1 MVPPLLR
8 GRTMGVVPRPITS
21 LTSSN
26 RDRTVLQSIDMQTC
40 AAAVTFGG
48 ERIWSSAAV
57 NRSMTLSGPPHCI
70 RRYWD
75 PVLFWSMM
83 QRKSTY

>member
-8 GRTMGVVPRPITS
+8 GRTMRVVPRPITS
-21 LTSSN
+21 LTSFN
-26 RDRTVLQSIDMQTC
+26 RDRTVLQSIEMQTC

-70 RRYWD
+70 TR
-75 PVLFWSMM
+75 
-83 QRKSTY
+83 